1 MKELPSSQ
9 GALTRAQHICQLHLL
24 SGARREAVGTGARR
38 AWSDDSMVAA
48 LRLGKRKMVDVQRYV
63 SSELSH
69 FVGKDKTEEEQQ
81 YQLLLHILKTG
92 WLLHAPF
99 DPTRPRTASS

>member
-1 MKELPSSQ
+1 
-9 GALTRAQHICQLHLL
+9 
-24 SGARREAVGTGARR
+24 
-38 AWSDDSMVAA
+38 MVVA
-48 LRLGKRKMVDVQRYV
+48 LRLVERKMVDVQRNV

-69 FVGKDKTEEEQQ
+69 FVSARTKTEKEQQ

-99 DPTRPRTASS
+99 DPTRPRTASLDFSRPTMAVFGAPVAFEDAPLRACRTALSIPQS